1 MKPKKKKLDLAE
13 EWLKKYYSQGVNN
26 PYEIGGIDIRWSAV
40 LNFAEYLDE
49 LEQKNQKE
57 IKENCMKSKRKLLEQ
72 MVDDV
77 QLQILGNEVNTRTL
91 KKKVENNDELER
103 AYADKL
109 VQLSQEREARI
120 EQLDT
125 LKEML
130 EEADEQYPHY
140 KKFTPYPQ

>member
-1 MKPKKKKLDLAE
+1 
-13 EWLKKYYSQGVNN
+13 
-26 PYEIGGIDIRWSAV
+26 
-40 LNFAEYLDE
+40 
-49 LEQKNQKE
+49 
-57 IKENCMKSKRKLLEQ
+57 MKSKRKLLEQ
-72 MVDDV
+72 MVYDL